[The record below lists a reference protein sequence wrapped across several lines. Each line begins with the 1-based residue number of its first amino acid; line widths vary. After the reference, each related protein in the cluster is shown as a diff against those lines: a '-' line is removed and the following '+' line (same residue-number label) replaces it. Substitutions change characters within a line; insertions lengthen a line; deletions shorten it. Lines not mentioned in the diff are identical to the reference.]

1 MTHAFVRLGAPLVAL
16 MLLLAACGD
25 TGSPSAAATVNGDEV
40 AIEELEGRYDSL
52 AGNPQFAQ
60 QLESDEDGALEAQLQ
75 AELLT
80 QMIQAKLLEQGADEL
95 GVEVDDEDLAQ
106 QRDRIEEQ
114 LQAQGMDLETAME
127 QQGLDEE
134 DLEAELRT
142 AALQEAVVDELA
154 GGDEV
159 DDEEVADFFEENREQ
174 YETARARHI
183 LVETE
188 DEAEDVLDRLE
199 DGEDFAEVAEEESTD
214 EGSAAQGGELGDEPF
229 PRGQMVPAFD
239 EAVFEEAEVDEF
251 YGPVETDFGFH
262 VIQVLEREDPELDDV
277 EDDIRAELEGGDG
290 AAAFEEWF
298 ADLLE
303 QAEIE
308 VNPRFGEW
316 DAEAGQVMPDV
327 DEEELPA
334 PNQPEGGGSG
344 EEELDPEELEEL
356 EEELER
362 QMEEQEDG
370 EE

>member
-95 GVEVDDEDLAQ
+95 GVEVDDDDLAQ

-188 DEAEDVLDRLE
+188 DEAE
-199 DGEDFAEVAEEESTD
+199 
-214 EGSAAQGGELGDEPF
+214 
-229 PRGQMVPAFD
+229 
-239 EAVFEEAEVDEF
+239 VDEF

-298 ADLLE
+298 GDLLE

-362 QMEEQEDG
+362 QMEEQEDDG